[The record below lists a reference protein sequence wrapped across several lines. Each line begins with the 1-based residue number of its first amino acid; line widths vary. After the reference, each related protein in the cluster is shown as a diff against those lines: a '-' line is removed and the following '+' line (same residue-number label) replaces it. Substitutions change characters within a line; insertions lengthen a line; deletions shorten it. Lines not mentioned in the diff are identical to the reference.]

1 VIAVDTNVLV
11 RALVDDPSEPRQCAA
26 ARELIV
32 HAGSVRVSLI
42 VFVETLW
49 VLDRSYRAS
58 RAEVSRIAIEVL
70 NHPRYNVDD
79 SMLLQ
84 AALQI
89 FAGANV
95 DFADAVALADAQQAE
110 CALYTFDRKLAKL
123 AGTNLLKVA

>member
-1 VIAVDTNVLV
+1 MIAVDTNVLV
-11 RALVDDPSEPRQCAA
+11 RALVDDPLEPRQCTA

-32 HAGSVRVSLI
+32 RAGIVHVSSI

-49 VLDRSYRAS
+49 VLNRSYGAS
-58 RAEVSRIAIEVL
+58 RAEVSRIATEVL
-70 NHPRYNVDD
+70 GHPRYKVDN
-79 SMLLQ
+79 SRLLQ

-89 FAGANV
+89 FVGGKV

-123 AGTNLLKVA
+123 AGAKLLEVA